1 MGREKKLTNDDA
13 HDQLTHMLN
22 EHGKKEELRELLLT
36 QLNETGWRDQV
47 HQYFRFF
54 GKKNCQYRDH
64 RAETGLK

>member
-1 MGREKKLTNDDA
+1 MGREKKLSNDDA

-47 HQYFRFF
+47 Q
-54 GKKNCQYRDH
+54 
-64 RAETGLK
+64 